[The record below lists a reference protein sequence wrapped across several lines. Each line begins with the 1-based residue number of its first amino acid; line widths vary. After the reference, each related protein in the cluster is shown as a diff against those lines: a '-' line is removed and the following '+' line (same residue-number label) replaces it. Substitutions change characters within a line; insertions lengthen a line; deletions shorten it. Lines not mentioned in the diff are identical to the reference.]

1 MPDERETRPP
11 RLPPRWFVRFAWS
24 VHRSLYRVTAGRIG
38 LWRPK
43 GNRWGA
49 MRLTTT
55 GRRTGRRRS
64 VIVGYFEDGPNLVT
78 MAMNGWG
85 DGEPAWWLNLQAH
98 PDAEVRLADGPRLV
112 RVRAAAGDERSRL
125 WARWREID
133 KNLDAYAAL
142 RSTETAVVVLEPR
155 PGPN

>member
-1 MPDERETRPP
+1 MSRERSTRSPW
-11 RLPPRWFVRFAWS
+11 LPPRWFVRLAWS
-24 VHRSLYRVTAGRIG
+24 VHRGMYRVTGGRVG
-38 LWRPK
+38 LWPARE
-43 GNRWGA
+43 NRWGA
-49 MRLTTT
+49 LRLITT
-55 GRRTGRRRS
+55 GRRTGRKRS

-85 DGEPAWWLNLQAH
+85 AGEPAWWLNLQAH
-98 PDAEVRLADGPRLV
+98 PDAQVRLAGGPRLV
-112 RVRAAAGDERSRL
+112 TARAAAGDERTSL

-155 PGPN
+155 LGPV

>member
-1 MPDERETRPP
+1 MAGERKTRPP
-11 RLPPRWFVRFAWS
+11 RLPPRWFVRSFWS
-24 VHRSLYRVTAGRIG
+24 VHRGLYRGTAGRIG

-49 MRLTTT
+49 MRLTAT

-64 VIVGYFEDGPNLVT
+64 VIVGYFEDGPDLVT

-98 PDAEVRLADGPRLV
+98 PDAEVCLASGPRLV
-112 RVRAAAGDERSRL
+112 RARAAAGEERSRL
-125 WARWREID
+125 WARWREMD

-142 RSTETAVVVLEPR
+142 RSTETAVVIFEPR
-155 PGPN
+155 PEPH